1 MRKIKILCSLGLFF
15 AGCASVALIALATGS
30 AVAEAH
36 LPSSASDSINLQKV
50 SPSPKAEPVTIVPK
64 ATKRGPESKRLTPLG
79 GSRISDGR

>member
-1 MRKIKILCSLGLFF
+1 MRKIKILCSFGLVF

-50 SPSPKAEPVTIVPK
+50 SPSPKAERVTVAPK
-64 ATKRGPESKRLTPLG
+64 TTTGTPDSKRLTPLG
-79 GSRISDGR
+79 ARRISDGR